1 MQRSRKL
8 AAGSV
13 PSASTRVETVQ
24 VRRLSDAGRGHVRR
38 GHVSRE
44 TAPLCR
50 SERASGLLEASN
62 YVSAVASAD
71 KACSNSNQP
80 WLLPVHG

>member
-24 VRRLSDAGRGHVRR
+24 VGRLSDAGR